1 MAHGAGQGPAAVA
14 RGGALGVVCGV
25 VLKLASAHA
34 SVAFVM
40 AIVNVIAL
48 ARRRQLHEHVALHER
63 LCCAGSWQQVVLGEI
78 AQWVDND
85 PARDLLQ

>member
-1 MAHGAGQGPAAVA
+1 MAHGAGQGLAAVA

-34 SVAFVM
+34 SVA
-40 AIVNVIAL
+40 IVNVIAL
-48 ARRRQLHEHVALHER
+48 ARRRQLVLHEHVALHER

-78 AQWVDND
+78 TQWVDND